1 MVDSKVRQKKSEH
14 CAARQVVDDYKVDQV
29 RLSLIYADDF
39 KELGDNYKRK
49 LRESRKERSDYKR
62 FCKEHSLFFAKD
74 ENVGQ
79 RVKRS
84 MPRSRNF
91 SYDRPVDI
99 SMLAQ
104 RL

>member
-74 ENVGQ
+74 ECAGD
-79 RVKRS
+79 KRGGVV
-84 MPRSRNF
+84 PRRQAYS
-91 SYDRPVDI
+91 
-99 SMLAQ
+99 
-104 RL
+104 

>member
-1 MVDSKVRQKKSEH
+1 M
-14 CAARQVVDDYKVDQV
+14 ARQLAHEDVVDQV

-74 ENVGQ
+74 ECAGD
-79 RVKRS
+79 KRGGVV
-84 MPRSRNF
+84 PRRQAYS
-91 SYDRPVDI
+91 
-99 SMLAQ
+99 
-104 RL
+104 